1 MCNFFLQ
8 TFFVQEWV
16 MVDGVVSGSKMCN
29 CRVVLKV
36 FNICFIG
43 LVFLIRKDHNCR
55 AGSEA
60 TDRATWGGNLS

>member
-1 MCNFFLQ
+1 
-8 TFFVQEWV
+8 

-43 LVFLIRKDHNCR
+43 LVFLIRKDHNNC
-55 AGSEA
+55 SEECCNSGCVYYCTDTCSVLNA
-60 TDRATWGGNLS
+60 TKPCMEHH